1 MIKLK
6 AKPEFQIEVE
16 KALANELE
24 PGDLFVVLDDPDF
37 FNPEKIRE
45 RGGIGEGIFVR
56 TENPY
61 ESNQVNELVYKLK
74 IIKKN
79 NESTK
84 EEN

>member
-45 RGGIGEGIFVR
+45 RGGIGEGIFIR
-56 TENPY
+56 TENSY
-61 ESNQVNELVYKLK
+61 GENQADEFVYKLK

-84 EEN
+84 EKN